1 VKPVACCDAVQP
13 LQRGFGRSRKVGEYL
28 REQLEEELVL
38 KHNLALRQRLLE
50 DSARGLRPEDGVTG
64 LLLLQ
69 KLPKPRR
76 NSLVLSAGQLAPS

>member
-1 VKPVACCDAVQP
+1 VACRNAVQP
-13 LQRGFGRSRKVGEYL
+13 LQRKFGRSREVGENL

-38 KHNLALRQRLLE
+38 EHNLALRQRLLE
-50 DSARGLRPEDGVTG
+50 DSARRLRAEDGVTG

-76 NSLVLSAGQLAPS
+76 NGLVLSARQLAPS